1 MLTLLNGQ
9 EVPRKSGAM
18 SLRPVL
24 PGAVIAGLLTL
35 AAVLALLVALGIRGE
50 GPLAL
55 DLGDAD
61 GAARLDG
68 GGSAALGEPTPGVR
82 ESAPVVLPGG
92 GVAAPAAGIPAR
104 RRSTGLT
111 GAADG
116 RQNAGSRDGARA
128 PTRRA
133 PVVSPTQPTTTP
145 GTSTRPTATS
155 TPDPNPV
162 KFRGRGESTP
172 KAPIQ
177 KQRVTSGGARP
188 SPVELEPVPA
198 PSAPDLSRTAA
209 PTPAPSSTPAGA
221 DAPDLT
227 RVPPPSAT
235 P

>member
-1 MLTLLNGQ
+1 
-9 EVPRKSGAM
+9 M
-18 SLRPVL
+18 SARAIF
-24 PGAVIAGLLTL
+24 PGAVIAGLLTA

-50 GPLAL
+50 GPLAIGI
-55 DLGDAD
+55 GDAD

-68 GGSAALGEPTPGVR
+68 GDSAALGRPTPGVR
-82 ESAPVVLPGG
+82 ESAPGVLPGG
-92 GVAAPAAGIPAR
+92 GVAAPAAGTPAR
-104 RRSTGLT
+104 RSSSGLT
-111 GAADG
+111 GSTDG
-116 RQNAGSRDGARA
+116 RQNAGRRETART

-133 PVVSPTQPTTTP
+133 PVVSPTQPTTQP
-145 GTSTRPTATS
+145 GSGTRPTATS

-177 KQRVTSGGARP
+177 KQRVTPGSTKP
-188 SPVELEPVPA
+188 SVELQPVPA

-209 PTPAPSSTPAGA
+209 PAPSPASTPAAG
-221 DAPDLT
+221 PDLT